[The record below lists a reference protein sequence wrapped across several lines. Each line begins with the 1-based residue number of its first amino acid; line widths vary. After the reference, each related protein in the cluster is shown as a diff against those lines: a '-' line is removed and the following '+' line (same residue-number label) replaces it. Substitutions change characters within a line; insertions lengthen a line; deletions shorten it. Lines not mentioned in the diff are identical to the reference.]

1 MTNSNDDHSFFANFS
16 KIFEDIFNKDFS
28 EWTAQVGSNFG
39 VYIPAVNIRETPTA
53 YEFEMTAPGREK
65 ADFTIKFHE
74 GKLSVA
80 VPRKDLR
87 AITEGE
93 RFRRKEFAY
102 PSFNRQFN
110 FPKYAVD
117 DTNIKARYESGILK
131 IKLPKQKEAEA
142 DDGIEISVK

>member
-1 MTNSNDDHSFFANFS
+1 MTSSNDDHSFFSNFS

-28 EWTAQVGSNFG
+28 EWTSQVGSNFG

-53 YEFEMTAPGREK
+53 YQFEMTAPGREK

-74 GKLSVA
+74 GKLSII
-80 VPRKDLR
+80 VPKKELK
-87 AITEGE
+87 AIAESE
-93 RFRRKEFAY
+93 RYRRKEFAY
-102 PSFNRQFN
+102 PSFSRHFN

-117 DTNIKARYESGILK
+117 DSNIKARYENGILS

-142 DDGIEISVK
+142 EDGIEIKVK